1 MISLIRFNNFLS
13 ELQEFVNEGI
23 SDDLFVFQDGMWIY
37 NGNTTDEIP
46 VGLILEGKRIDKIVI
61 ASTESNLVKKIK
73 DLSGVILALK
83 MPDADT
89 EMESVDNYWEMNHQL
104 LFLLEK
110 VNDGQLTPDSETFH
124 YAKIQYIMKLVKE
137 YMLSCGLNGWS
148 LSESNDE
155 TLAKPFHA
163 EWEYNQFGGFNGM
176 SVSFDLKDFSL

>member
-1 MISLIRFNNFLS
+1 MS
-13 ELQEFVNEGI
+13 ELQTVVNDGV
-23 SDDLFVFQDGMWIY
+23 DDELFVFQDGVWIY
-37 NGNTTDEIP
+37 NSKVSDINSDEKPI
-46 VGLILEGKRIDKIVI
+46 GKKIDHIVI
-61 ASTESNLVKKIK
+61 AATESNLVKKIK
-73 DLSGVILALK
+73 DLDGVILALK
-83 MPDADT
+83 MPDTDT

-110 VNDGQLTPDSETFH
+110 INDGQLKPDSETFH

-176 SVSFDLKDFSL
+176 SIIFDLKDFSL

>member
-1 MISLIRFNNFLS
+1 LS
-13 ELQEFVNEGI
+13 ELQTVVNDGV
-23 SDDLFVFQDGMWIY
+23 DDELFVFQDGVWIY
-37 NGNTTDEIP
+37 NSKVSDINSDEKPI
-46 VGLILEGKRIDKIVI
+46 GKKIDHIVI
-61 ASTESNLVKKIK
+61 AATESNLVKKIK
-73 DLSGVILALK
+73 DLDGVILALK
-83 MPDADT
+83 MPDTDT

-110 VNDGQLTPDSETFH
+110 INDGQLKPDSETFH

-176 SVSFDLKDFSL
+176 SISFDLKDFSL

>member
-1 MISLIRFNNFLS
+1 MISLIRFNQFLS
-13 ELQEFVNEGI
+13 ELQTVVNDGV
-23 SDDLFVFQDGMWIY
+23 DDELFVFQDGVWIY
-37 NGNTTDEIP
+37 NSKVSDINSDEKPI
-46 VGLILEGKRIDKIVI
+46 GKKIDHIVI
-61 ASTESNLVKKIK
+61 AATESNLVKKIK
-73 DLSGVILALK
+73 DLDGVILALK
-83 MPDADT
+83 MPDTDT

-110 VNDGQLTPDSETFH
+110 INDGQLKPDSETFH

-176 SVSFDLKDFSL
+176 SISFDLKDFSL

>member
-1 MISLIRFNNFLS
+1 MISLIRFNQFLL
-13 ELQEFVNEGI
+13 ELQSVVNEGI
-23 SDDLFVFQDGMWIY
+23 ADDLFVYKHGMWIY
-37 NGNTTDEIP
+37 NGKVSEELNSDNNR
-46 VGLILEGKRIDKIVI
+46 GKCIDHIVI
-61 ASTESNLVKKIK
+61 AASESNLVKKIK

-89 EMESVDNYWEMNHQL
+89 EMESVDNYCELNHQL

-110 VNDGQLTPDSETFH
+110 VNDGQLTAESETFH
-124 YAKIQYIMKLVKE
+124 YAKIQYIIKLVKE

-155 TLAKPFHA
+155 TLAKPFHS

-176 SVSFDLKDFSL
+176 SISFDLKDFSL

>member
-1 MISLIRFNNFLS
+1 MS
-13 ELQEFVNEGI
+13 ELQTVVNDGV
-23 SDDLFVFQDGMWIY
+23 DDELFVFQDGVWIY
-37 NGNTTDEIP
+37 NSKVSDINSDEKPI
-46 VGLILEGKRIDKIVI
+46 GKKIDHIVI
-61 ASTESNLVKKIK
+61 AATESNLVKKIK
-73 DLSGVILALK
+73 DLDGVILALK
-83 MPDADT
+83 MPDTDT

-110 VNDGQLTPDSETFH
+110 INDGQLKPDSETFH

>member
-1 MISLIRFNNFLS
+1 MISLIRFNLFLS
-13 ELQEFVNEGI
+13 KLQTIVNEGI
-23 SDDLFVFQDGMWIY
+23 DDELFVFQDGVWIY
-37 NGNTTDEIP
+37 NGNVSDGISEGGT
-46 VGLILEGKRIDKIVI
+46 VGKKIDHIVI
-61 ASTESNLVKKIK
+61 AATESNLVKKIK
-73 DLSGVILALK
+73 DLDGVILALK
-83 MPDADT
+83 MPDTDT

-110 VNDGQLTPDSETFH
+110 INDGQLKPDSETFH

>member
-1 MISLIRFNNFLS
+1 MS
-13 ELQEFVNEGI
+13 ELQTVVNDGV
-23 SDDLFVFQDGMWIY
+23 DDELFVFQDGVWIY
-37 NGNTTDEIP
+37 NSKVSDINSDEKPI
-46 VGLILEGKRIDKIVI
+46 GKKIDHIVI
-61 ASTESNLVKKIK
+61 AATESNLVKKIK
-73 DLSGVILALK
+73 DLDGVILALK
-83 MPDADT
+83 MPDTDT

-110 VNDGQLTPDSETFH
+110 INDGQLKPDSETFH

-176 SVSFDLKDFSL
+176 SISFDLKDFSL